1 MSARNCYFLVAAAAA
16 FLQAADKT
24 VPAAAGSLW
33 VDPADIT
40 SRNLIY
46 GSGGKEHAPGPNAR
60 FTFVKEDLDG
70 TNPKFVVR
78 DGDGVKWK
86 VKLGVEAKPET
97 ASSRLLWAAG
107 YYTNEDYLLPRLLVD
122 GMPDQLK
129 RGEDM
134 KKADGSFLNVRM
146 KRYLKHE
153 EKAGNWKWSD
163 NPFTGTRELDGL
175 RVMMALINNWDL
187 KDVNNAIYDTG
198 EGKVYLVSDLGA
210 SFGTTGESWTHERS
224 KGNLEQYAKSKFI
237 TKTTPEY
244 VNFGDASL
252 PAPIFAFNPHEFFSR
267 AGEEKIERRI
277 PREHAKWIA
286 EELAKLSPEQLRD
299 AFRAAGYSAEDVNAF
314 AGIVERESPN

>member
-1 MSARNCYFLVAAAAA
+1 LLVAAAT
-16 FLQAADKT
+16 FVQAADKA
-24 VPAAAGSLW
+24 VPATAGSIW
-33 VDPADIT
+33 REPADIS
-40 SRNLIY
+40 SRSLIY

-97 ASSRLLWAAG
+97 AASRLVWAVG
-107 YYTNEDYLLPRLLVD
+107 YYTNEDYFLPRLTVD
-122 GMPDQLK
+122 GLPDQLK
-129 RGEDM
+129 RGEDL
-134 KKADGSFLNVRM
+134 KQADGSFLNVRL

-153 EKAGNWKWSD
+153 EKAGNWKWND

-187 KDVNNAIYDTG
+187 KDVNNAVYDVE
-198 EGKVYLVSDLGA
+198 EGKIYLVSDLGA

-224 KGNLEQYAKSKFI
+224 KGNLEQYTKSKFI
-237 TKTTPEY
+237 TKTTAEY
-244 VNFGDASL
+244 VNFADASL
-252 PAPIFAFNPHEFFSR
+252 PAPIFALNPHEFFSR

-277 PREHAKWIA
+277 PREHAKWMA
-286 EELAKLSPEQLRD
+286 AELAKLSPEQVRD

-314 AGIVERESPN
+314 AVIVEKRIAELNKL